1 MLDHACPWLPML
13 AHACPT
19 HFVHLP
25 IDVLRVPPNRAWHTL
40 HGSRCLLAR
49 HCCSRESASS
59 GLRELIQWSG
69 VHRAVAPSKPSV
81 ALKPSV
87 KPAAKPAPPRG
98 AGKGKESRG
107 ARHFYLVVVRVR
119 REDFV
124 RSCAFGSC
132 LLYRSLRAFA
142 LANALVHSIA
152 ALEEELTL
160 TLCVPIRAP

>member
-1 MLDHACPWLPML
+1 MHAHAYPCMLML
-13 AHACPT
+13 AQPTSSTSQSMSFACRPI
-19 HFVHLP
+19 VHGTLYMARVVCLP
-25 IDVLRVPPNRAWHTL
+25 VIAA
-40 HGSRCLLAR
+40 LAR
-49 HCCSRESASS
+49 VRSS